1 MAIMSQLL
9 SKIKPKTVEQR
20 IAQLPGLPI
29 ESLLAIIQRD
39 EPEKLQLAAVEYLTD
54 SASLIALATDSKS
67 TILQQAARQRIATLI
82 DENHIRLT
90 DFVNRQIDTSV
101 KLAIVGHCKTTEAV
115 SQVLFS
121 VDDPQFLYTL
131 ALEGMPAKVRELAA
145 IKIDNTELLKE
156 LLKVTRGRDKLVYK
170 IVKEKCDALRRQTQL
185 DDTIQKDTVALC
197 ERLETHSQR
206 EFDQQFINRTKRMTD
221 QWISLESH
229 SLEPPAKALKHRI
242 ENAIALCQQTIDVH
256 HRQVAQQAAKQAAK
270 TAAKAEF
277 DKIIDELQGL
287 LSELYT
293 ISFDENTCENKGSNT
308 LVRITSEHGTLISQ
322 WQKAQTLATPTPL
335 ALTIFESTSE
345 SLQQQ
350 LKQCKDWGSIGY
362 QLTGL
367 VALTPHLKNQISGES
382 SETDLQQTTT
392 KSATSITTATYKNLK
407 AQLQSALILPAT
419 RVPKQVHDARKII
432 SEYELQQAKLQQTEI
447 SQQRHINALLGQA
460 NQAIAKGQSRDAT
473 GIRRTL
479 ERKLAKA
486 NNLPTASLA
495 KVAQLDE
502 ALKKLHDWK
511 DFAVEPKQQQLINA
525 MNVLVNSTDNPE
537 ALASKIRHLQDQWK
551 ALSKDSP
558 NQSLWETFH
567 QLAEKAFEPCKTFYE
582 QQAQIRLD
590 NIAKR
595 RVLVEQLN
603 DFVTE
608 QSWDGDEADTID
620 WKLIEKLIGTAIKQ
634 WQGYW
639 PIDNGANRAVQRK
652 FDHLLDTLRRKLQ
665 TYQHKNLA
673 KKEQLIAQVDA
684 LLDVTDKRA
693 ATEKVKLLQSQWQQV
708 GTVAR
713 KQEQKLWRS
722 FRSSCDAIFA
732 QRQQQS
738 EDFKAELNTHKD
750 AAEALIKDLE
760 NIGLLTGQALLE
772 ARTAAMECKTKFNA
786 IGALP
791 KASAFLIN
799 SRFKQALTA
808 FEKAVNQQLK
818 AASNQLW
825 ANLFEANDLIRL
837 AQLASDK
844 SVADQQLKAAKVFI
858 DSIDQWPKN
867 GLQALQSK
875 ITKGAVSGGL
885 EDQEEALRLL
895 CIRAEIITDQDTPA
909 ADATLRMKYQ
919 VTRLQQGLGQHSSSS
934 TESMRD
940 LTFAWIA
947 TGPVETG
954 VYKLLLARF
963 LRLRELLL

>member
-54 SASLIALATDSKS
+54 SASLIVLATERKS

-82 DENHIRLT
+82 DENHIRLA

-101 KLAIVGHCKTTEAV
+101 KLAIVGHCKTADAV
-115 SQVLFS
+115 SQVLCS

-131 ALEGMPAKVRELAA
+131 ALEGMPVKVRELAA
-145 IKIDNTELLKE
+145 IKINNTELLKE
-156 LLKVTRGRDKLVYK
+156 LLKATRGRDKLVYK
-170 IVKEKCDALRRQTQL
+170 IVKEKCDALRRQTRL
-185 DDTIQKDTVALC
+185 DETIQQDTVALC

-206 EFDQQFINRTKRMTD
+206 KFDQQFINRTTRMTD
-221 QWISLESH
+221 QWISLESR
-229 SLEPPAKALKHRI
+229 SLEPPATALKHRI

-256 HRQVAQQAAKQAAK
+256 NRQVAQQAAKQAVK
-270 TAAKAEF
+270 TSAKAEF
-277 DKIIDELQGL
+277 NKIIDELQGL

-293 ISFDENTCENKGSNT
+293 ISFNENTRENKGSNT
-308 LVRITSEHGTLISQ
+308 LVRITSEHGTLVSQ

-335 ALTIFESTSE
+335 ALTTFESTNE
-345 SLQQQ
+345 GLQQQ

-367 VALTPHLKNQISGES
+367 FALKPQLNNQISGEH
-382 SETDLQQTTT
+382 SETNVQQTTT
-392 KSATSITTATYKNLK
+392 KPVISITIATYKNLK
-407 AQLQSALILPAT
+407 AQLQAASVLPAI
-419 RVPKQVHDARKII
+419 RVPKQVHDVRKII
-432 SEYELQQAKLQQTEI
+432 SDYELQQAKLQQTEI

-460 NQAIAKGQSRDAT
+460 NKAIAEGQSRDAT
-473 GIRRTL
+473 SIRRTL

-525 MNVLVNSTDNPE
+525 MSVLVNSTDNPE
-537 ALASKIRHLQDQWK
+537 ALAGKIRHLQEQWK

-590 NIAKR
+590 NIDKR
-595 RVLVEQLN
+595 RALVEQLN
-603 DFVTE
+603 DFVTK
-608 QSWDGDEADTID
+608 QPWDVDEADTID
-620 WKLIEKLIGTAIKQ
+620 WKLIEKLIKTAIKQ

-639 PIDNGANRAVQRK
+639 PIDNGANRAVQKK
-652 FDHLLDTLRRKLQ
+652 FDRLVDTLRRKLQ

-673 KKEQLIAQVDA
+673 KKQQLIAQVDA

-693 ATEKVKLLQSQWQQV
+693 ATEKVKLLQSQWHQV

-713 KQEQKLWRS
+713 AKEQKLWRS
-722 FRSSCDAIFA
+722 FRSSCDTIFA

-738 EDFKAELNTHKD
+738 VDFKAELNAHKD

-760 NIGLLTGQALLE
+760 DIGHLTGQALLE
-772 ARTAAMECKTKFNA
+772 ARTAALECKTKFNA
-786 IGALP
+786 LGALP
-791 KASAFLIN
+791 KASSFSIN
-799 SRFKQALTA
+799 SRFKQASTA

-844 SVADQQLKAAKVFI
+844 SVADQQLKVAKVFI

-875 ITKGAVSGGL
+875 ITKGAVSGSL

-919 VTRLQQGLGQHSSSS
+919 VTRLQQGLGQNSSSS
-934 TESMRD
+934 MESMRD

-954 VYKLLLARF
+954 VYKSLLARF